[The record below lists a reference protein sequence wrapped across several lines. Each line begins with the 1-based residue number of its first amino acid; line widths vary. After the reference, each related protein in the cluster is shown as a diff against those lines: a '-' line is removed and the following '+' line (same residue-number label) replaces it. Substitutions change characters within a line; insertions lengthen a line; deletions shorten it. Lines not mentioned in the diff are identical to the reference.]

1 MLDAGVTLLKR
12 TCSLTRNKYLTCSR
26 IKIGTADLAS
36 QPLPTGGSKR
46 NDESLQQGTEEFG
59 APPPPSAPACR
70 QREGEYRARREY
82 ISFRSRRSTPRIMN
96 HKDVRSKYS
105 ISKQNQPDWCHFCK
119 CWVQTNANAKR
130 MHEQSNQHKK
140 AVEIK
145 MREIRKTKQKEE
157 REEEATKRA
166 LANIEAKA
174 AQAYQADLAG
184 GARPEDTHGPK
195 PLSAEARHRL
205 EQEGVKRELEEAV
218 AKELKARA
226 EAQYR
231 TQQELGEWKFDDR
244 SSYYWHAKSSCYFDP
259 KTKMFFNTKSNAWS
273 KDGPENAPPL
283 PGTESKADAPTASG
297 AEPGPEEQYPLGPFS
312 SKAAEST
319 PAAPAA
325 SSKQAAIP
333 AAQVNKVAGWT
344 HAPTGMHTSS
354 RVASSTKPTTKP
366 AGKTSMFNLGYG
378 TNHPAY
384 EAAKARTHS
393 SAQRAMESAGGRTF
407 QAADIK
413 QLGVVGKDGGAVKRK
428 REEGKPSGKQPKVSK
443 EEAEAQAKRAAARAR
458 VEARTMKSFGL
469 Q

>member
-244 SSYYWHAKSSCYFDP
+244 SSCYFDP

-384 EAAKARTHS
+384 EAAKARTQS